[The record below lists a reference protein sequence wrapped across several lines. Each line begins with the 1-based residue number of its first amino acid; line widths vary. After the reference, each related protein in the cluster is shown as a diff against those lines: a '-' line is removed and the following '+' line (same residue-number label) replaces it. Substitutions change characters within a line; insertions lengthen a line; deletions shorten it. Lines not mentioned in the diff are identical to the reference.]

1 MLEQEKETMD
11 ETGRY
16 PSLALHSRMDHTR
29 LESSKRSR
37 FIEDLN
43 QMNPLPSDPS
53 ALFCGTNAP
62 PIIQKSG
69 EGTLEQNPHNYGIR
83 PMGSTLLIVTSLL
96 LRSSPL
102 SCRLSNEPFDASSW
116 EYPSPI
122 HQPYGSDSM
131 VSVRDR
137 SDFRELDD
145 ADDLVLL

>member
-53 ALFCGTNAP
+53 ALFCATNAP
-62 PIIQKSG
+62 WIIHKSDK
-69 EGTLEQNPHNYGIR
+69 GTLEQNPHNYGIR
-83 PMGSTLLIVTSLL
+83 PMGLNSPNHHVVAPSLIPSLM
-96 LRSSPL
+96 SP
-102 SCRLSNEPFDASSW
+102 F
-116 EYPSPI
+116 
-122 HQPYGSDSM
+122 Q
-131 VSVRDR
+131 
-137 SDFRELDD
+137 
-145 ADDLVLL
+145 